1 MNGIT
6 NSYES
11 KNAVASSL
19 IGNVGSADG
28 VQINLSFLNIS
39 LPDHAVGKGGIFT
52 HATLLESFKH
62 NGSSSVATYNF
73 YQADDRE
80 NGSYKHRNVTYGK
93 EYLLPQSTQVCRIGI
108 MMKNCMERMM
118 ES

>member
-1 MNGIT
+1 M
-6 NSYES
+6 
-11 KNAVASSL
+11 
-19 IGNVGSADG
+19 GSADG

-93 EYLLPQSTQVCRIGI
+93 EISASSEYTNLQIGI